1 MHAQLIKKITQ
12 VTKIIFSPIRFWSHV
27 LFEKEFLN
35 PLLYFLQEATPFYI
49 PLRKLAEDN
58 EAVVEL
64 YEKVCRNALIIV
76 CRLITNRES
85 DEEFMSKEK
94 KAEIIYKNF
103 IISIPML
110 FDLVTLFGYS
120 NKNLLQKIIETLLQ
134 IEPQYSHD
142 LKIGIKFILSTFE
155 AMRKQLEVT
164 EAENRELF
172 ERYEDIT
179 LYLMNI
185 AATLNLIIDLVP
197 NDVKAYCSREFH
209 LEAAIANLY
218 ESFIPLLYQ
227 YSYAVDPN
235 AWFLVYLN
243 YSRVE
248 LINCFRTLL
257 NRGVSAILNAGEK
270 NHHKIADGVLLTLT
284 ESAGYKTFIADY
296 VRLYP
301 IEIDLDV
308 IAQGGKNV

>member
-1 MHAQLIKKITQ
+1 VKKIT
-12 VTKIIFSPIRFWSHV
+12 
-27 LFEKEFLN
+27 
-35 PLLYFLQEATPFYI
+35 
-49 PLRKLAEDN
+49 EDN
-58 EAVVEL
+58 EVVFEL

-85 DEEFMSKEK
+85 DEEFMSREK
-94 KAEIIYKNF
+94 QAEIIYKNF

-110 FDLVTLFGYS
+110 FDMVTLFGYS
-120 NKNLLQKIIETLLQ
+120 NKSLMQKIIDTLLK

-142 LKIGIKFILSTFE
+142 LKMGIKFILSTFE

-197 NDVKAYCSREFH
+197 NDVKAYCSRELH
-209 LEAAIANLY
+209 LEASIANLY
-218 ESFIPLLYQ
+218 DNFIPLLYQ
-227 YSYAVDPN
+227 YSYAVDPS
-235 AWFLVYLN
+235 AWFLTYLN

-248 LINCFRTLL
+248 LINCYRTLL
-257 NRGVSAILNAGEK
+257 NRGISAILNAGEK
-270 NHHKIADGVLLTLT
+270 NRHKIADGVLLTLT

-296 VRLYP
+296 ARLYP